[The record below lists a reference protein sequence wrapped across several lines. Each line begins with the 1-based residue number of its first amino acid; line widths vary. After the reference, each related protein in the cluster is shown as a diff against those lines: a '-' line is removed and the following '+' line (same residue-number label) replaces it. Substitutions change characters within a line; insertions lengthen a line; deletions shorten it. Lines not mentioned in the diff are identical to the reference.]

1 MNRGDK
7 LKLLQSRI
15 SNVENKLPIM
25 LIGEA
30 ADLFR
35 ENYSGSILKPRTNL
49 ELCEVVNNSKTTGK
63 PLVFEFSSFLSDT
76 SLIDCIDSYSN
87 LFILTEDTSNISIKL
102 LLKIKTLVKFSEA
115 SSSKLQGAKISE
127 EDWKVEDDKSNIA
140 KFMAKNSPE
149 WYYYK
154 NKYSMTKYIDLF
166 SSD

>member
-30 ADLFR
+30 ASLFK
-35 ENYSGSILKPRTNL
+35 ENYSGSIINPRNNL

-76 SLIDCIDSYSN
+76 SLIDCIDNYSN
-87 LFILTEDTSNISIKL
+87 LFILAENL
-102 LLKIKTLVKFSEA
+102 
-115 SSSKLQGAKISE
+115 
-127 EDWKVEDDKSNIA
+127 
-140 KFMAKNSPE
+140 
-149 WYYYK
+149 Y
-154 NKYSMTKYIDLF
+154 
-166 SSD
+166 

>member
-1 MNRGDK
+1 MNREEK

-15 SNVENKLPIM
+15 SNIENKLPIM

-35 ENYSGSILKPRTNL
+35 ENYSGLILKPQTNL
-49 ELCEVVNNSKTTGK
+49 ELCEVVNNSKTTNK
-63 PLVFEFSSFLSDT
+63 PLVFEFGSFLSDT

-102 LLKIKTLVKFSEA
+102 LLKIKTLVKFSEV

-140 KFMAKNSPE
+140 KFMAKNNPE